1 MATISRNISTTP
13 FAVGT
18 YVQTANVGAFKVVC
32 QNTSDAAQDLRN
44 ETGANEVIQM
54 ILHATNAVGYTIA
67 DANTGVVTLL
77 VDNSQWDAASLQVAI
92 RQLGSVTGDDST
104 SIDLTGSDVTAAAT
118 VTAA

>member
-32 QNTSDAAQDLRN
+32 QDTSDAAQDLRN

>member
-54 ILHATNAVGYTIA
+54 ILHATNALGYTIA

>member
-44 ETGANEVIQM
+44 ETGTNEVIQM
-54 ILHATNAVGYTIA
+54 ILHATNALGYTIA

>member
-32 QNTSDAAQDLRN
+32 QNTSNAAQDLRN

-54 ILHATNAVGYTIA
+54 ILHATNALGYTIA

>member
-54 ILHATNAVGYTIA
+54 ILHATNALGYTI
-67 DANTGVVTLL
+67 
-77 VDNSQWDAASLQVAI
+77 S
-92 RQLGSVTGDDST
+92 RQLSVGRGFIT
-104 SIDLTGSDVTAAAT
+104 SSNPTIRICNW
-118 VTAA
+118 

>member
-54 ILHATNAVGYTIA
+54 ILHATNALGYTIA
-67 DANTGVVTLL
+67 NANTGVVTLL

>member
-1 MATISRNISTTP
+1 MATIPRNIDTTK

-18 YVQTANVGAFKVVC
+18 FVQTANVGAFKVVC

>member
-54 ILHATNAVGYTIA
+54 ILHATNALGYTIA
-67 DANTGVVTLL
+67 NANTGVVTLL

-104 SIDLTGSDVTAAAT
+104 SIDLTGSDVTAAT
-118 VTAA
+118 TLTAA

>member
-54 ILHATNAVGYTIA
+54 ILHATNALGYTIA
-67 DANTGVVTLL
+67 NANTGVVTLL

-104 SIDLTGSDVTAAAT
+104 SIDLTGSDVTASAT

>member
-44 ETGANEVIQM
+44 ETGANEVILM
-54 ILHATNAVGYTIA
+54 ILHATNALGYTIA

>member
-54 ILHATNAVGYTIA
+54 ILHATNALGYTIA

-92 RQLGSVTGDDST
+92 RALGSVTGDDST
-104 SIDLTGSDVTAAAT
+104 SIDLTGSDVTVAT
-118 VTAA
+118 TLTAA